1 MTTKENVFEPSN
13 CYPHAA
19 ELLSILRLHY
29 SNDEVTNSN
38 EILLRFS
45 DCGGDHYVD
54 YISTQIL
61 LTCLYF
67 KVQF

>member
-1 MTTKENVFEPSN
+1 MTTKEKVFEPSS

-19 ELLSILRLHY
+19 ELFSILRLHY
-29 SNDEVTNSN
+29 SNDEVANSN

-45 DCGGDHYVD
+45 DCGGEHYVD
-54 YISTQIL
+54 HISTQIL
-61 LTCLYF
+61 LICLFF